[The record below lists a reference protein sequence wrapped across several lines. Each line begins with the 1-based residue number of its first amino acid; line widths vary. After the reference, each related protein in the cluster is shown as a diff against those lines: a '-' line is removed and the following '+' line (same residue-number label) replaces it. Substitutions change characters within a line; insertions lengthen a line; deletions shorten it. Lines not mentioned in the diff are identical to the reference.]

1 MKNYRKTMPKGK
13 ERMDFLDKKAK
24 EYIEN
29 FKEEK

>member
-1 MKNYRKTMPKGK
+1 MPKGK

-29 FKEEK
+29 FKEEKWKQKTY